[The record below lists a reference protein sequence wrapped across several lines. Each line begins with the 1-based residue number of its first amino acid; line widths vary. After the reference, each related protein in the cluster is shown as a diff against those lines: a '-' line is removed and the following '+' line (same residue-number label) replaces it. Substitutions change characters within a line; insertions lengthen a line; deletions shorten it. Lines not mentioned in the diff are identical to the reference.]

1 MEIITTSA
9 TIYGDNAADQQPEE
23 PRFSWF
29 PAPAKS
35 VRPALEMTVWQ
46 AYCRI
51 MTDVG
56 MLMATHR
63 LRSLDPVS
71 QKDERR
77 RLKQTTFSFCTFS
90 GTFSYRRRQSLL
102 QHSQLLCID
111 LDHVGTPDDV
121 LRLKMRLAADPD
133 FETALCFRSPS
144 GDGVKWVIAIDTSQ
158 ATHEE
163 WFDATCRYLRDAY
176 ALEAD
181 RACRDVTRCCFLPH
195 DGLALIG
202 QQFRKDNT
210 NPAKK
215 GQTYEN
221 IPF

>member
-1 MEIITTSA
+1 MENNEI
-9 TIYGDNAADQQPEE
+9 QRE

-29 PAPAKS
+29 PAPART
-35 VRPALEMTVWQ
+35 VRPAREMTVWQ
-46 AYCRI
+46 VYCLM
-51 MTDVG
+51 MTDVD

-63 LRSLDPVS
+63 LRALDPAA

-102 QHSQLLCID
+102 SHSQLLCID
-111 LDHVGTPDDV
+111 LDHVGTPDQV
-121 LRLKMRLAADPD
+121 MSLKMRLASDPE

-144 GDGVKWVIAIDTSQ
+144 GDGVKWVVAIDTTQ

-163 WFDATCRYLRDAY
+163 WFDAMCRYIADAY
-176 ALEAD
+176 GLEAD

-195 DGLALIG
+195 DGQALIG
-202 QQFRKDNT
+202 PQFRKDDN
-210 NPAKK
+210 NPPKK